1 MIRPSEEQVIA
12 IYKLLVEKTGGTF
25 GLRDEGLL
33 DSALNS
39 AFQTF
44 GGEELY
50 PTLEEKAARLAC
62 SLVSNHA
69 FVDGNKRIGVLV
81 MLSYLCVN
89 GIKTICTDDELIN
102 FGLSLAAG
110 TLSYED
116 VLNWIEMHKK
126 ITK

>member
-81 MLSYLCVN
+81 MLSFLCVN
-89 GIKTICTDDELIN
+89 GIETRCTDEELIKL
-102 FGLSLAAG
+102 GLGLAAG
-110 TLSYED
+110 EVSYDELLS
-116 VLNWIEMHKK
+116 WIHNHEG
-126 ITK
+126 